1 MFRYGFLL
9 LFLHSIG
16 ATTLLRGGAPL
27 QQPCDDQDQ
36 EWKAKFPQLQHKSEG
51 CTNANTNPNI
61 IRKESVI
68 YNSLENKFGKAANGG
83 GSVSPFGL
91 GLARTLNEAYT
102 SGKPFADQ
110 DLKTEDTE
118 TGGRIF
124 GVRSFSFSFSNF
136 LLIVQLTN

>member
-51 CTNANTNPNI
+51 CTNTNTNPN
-61 IRKESVI
+61 
-68 YNSLENKFGKAANGG
+68 NLENKFGKAANGG
-83 GSVSPFGL
+83 GSVSANGGGSVSPFGL
-91 GLARTLNEAYT
+91 GLGNTLKEAYT

-124 GVRSFSFSFSNF
+124 GVRSFSFSFF
-136 LLIVQLTN
+136 